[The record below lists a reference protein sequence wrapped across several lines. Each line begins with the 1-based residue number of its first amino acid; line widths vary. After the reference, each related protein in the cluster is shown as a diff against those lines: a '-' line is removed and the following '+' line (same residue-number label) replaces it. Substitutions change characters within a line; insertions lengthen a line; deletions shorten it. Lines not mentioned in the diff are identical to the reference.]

1 MILSNRQNAPT
12 VISSLLTLLHLFI
25 ATAGL
30 CTQKAL
36 GCRSFELFDIVDAAD
51 AILDAIHG
59 ISLDDYCNSR
69 LIRSVVERGFI
80 NIGDALNNLSP
91 LEPECT
97 HRRRNS
103 AAAAGPP
110 AKRQP
115 DGHQFP

>member
-1 MILSNRQNAPT
+1 MPT
-12 VISSLLTLLHLFI
+12 VTSSLLALLHLLI
-25 ATAGL
+25 TTACL

-36 GCRSFELFDIVDAAD
+36 GYRSFELFDIVDAAAD
-51 AILDAIHG
+51 DLEAIHG

-69 LIRSVVERGFI
+69 RIRSVVEREFI
-80 NIGDALNNLSP
+80 NNGEALNDLSP

-97 HRRRNS
+97 HRSRSS

-115 DGHQFP
+115 DGPLFR